1 MEFNFSYITLLSVNE
16 SLGVSGNP
24 NTIPGTKNMTLTI
37 THSSARPSDRFIQIV
52 AGYFGNQGFT
62 YKKSQKEFITK
73 FEKGTKTV
81 GFYFRIGTLTTA
93 TLHWSIHFEKFQK
106 LIGYLFDDPKRHNKS
121 NTIGS
126 DICNYTRNAD
136 LAFKLYDEQ
145 TLSFDD
151 FSINKA
157 ATLSIKAYEEYAVPY
172 FEKFTSYT
180 HLEEHYNLDKFKNI
194 GGIILAKYVDNPRFD
209 LLVQALYEQAHIREK
224 ISPSNELTIIDKT
237 ITFLRTNNI
246 KAVLV

>member
-1 MEFNFSYITLLSVNE
+1 M
-16 SLGVSGNP
+16 P
-24 NTIPGTKNMTLTI
+24 LTI
-37 THSSARPSDRFIQIV
+37 TDSSARPSERFIQIV
-52 AGYFGNQGFT
+52 AGYFGNHGFT

-73 FEKGTKTV
+73 FEKGKKTV

-106 LIGYLFDDPKRHNKS
+106 LIGYLFEDPKRHNKS

-136 LAFKLYDEQ
+136 LAFKLYDGH
-145 TLSFDD
+145 TLSYDD

-157 ATLSIKAYEEYAVPY
+157 ATLSIKAYEEYTVPY
-172 FEKFTSYT
+172 FERFSNYA
-180 HLEEHYNLDKFKNI
+180 HLEKNYNADKFKSI
-194 GGIILAKYVDNPRFD
+194 TGIILAKYVDNPRFD
-209 LLVQALYEQAHIREK
+209 LLVETLYEQAHIREK
-224 ISPSNELTIIDKT
+224 ISPSNELAIIDKT

-246 KAVLV
+246 KAVLD